1 MMESSNNLTEL
12 SNSPVNYEEERD
24 VPSQN
29 HSLIQA
35 RLGGLFNLDDRFNA
49 ATELTL
55 DVSQVDL
62 TPFKIKATSELE
74 PDISVY
80 YASEFDIIDPTED
93 LDVFKVSQM
102 PLLAIEVLSPTQ
114 GTAEVF
120 TQFRAYFALGIKSC
134 WLVDPTLRTITV
146 CSSPKELTIYKL
158 ADGEVVDHV
167 LDIRLDLNKVFAKKQ
182 VITASVG

>member
-1 MMESSNNLTEL
+1 MMEPLNDFTEL
-12 SNSPVNYEEERD
+12 SNSPVSYEEERD
-24 VPSQN
+24 VSSQN
-29 HSLIQA
+29 YSLIQA
-35 RLGGLFNLDDRFNA
+35 RLGGLFNLDARFNA
-49 ATELTL
+49 ATKLTL

-62 TPFKIKATSELE
+62 TPFKIKATQELE

-80 YASEFDIIDPTED
+80 YASEFDVIDPTKNI
-93 LDVFKVSQM
+93 DVLKVSQM

-120 TQFRAYFALGIKSC
+120 AKFRAYFALGIKSC

-146 CSSPKELTIYKL
+146 CSNPNELNIYKL

-167 LDIRLDLNKVFAKKQ
+167 LDIRLDLSKVFAKKQ
-182 VITASVG
+182 VISAHCC

>member
-1 MMESSNNLTEL
+1 MEGQNR
-12 SNSPVNYEEERD
+12 EERD

-35 RLGGLFNLDDRFNA
+35 RLGELFNQDDRFNA

-55 DVSQVDL
+55 DVPQLDL
-62 TPFKIKATSELE
+62 TPFKIKATQELE

-93 LDVFKVSQM
+93 LDVLKVSQM
-102 PLLAIEVLSPTQ
+102 PLLAIEVLSPTL
-114 GTAEVF
+114 GTAEIF
-120 TQFRAYFALGIKSC
+120 AKFRAYFAAGIKSC
-134 WLVDPTLRTITV
+134 CLVDPTLRTITV
-146 CSSPKELTIYKL
+146 CSSPNDLNIYQL

-167 LDIRLDLNKVFAKKQ
+167 VDIRLELSKIFAKKR
-182 VITASVG
+182 